1 MTKTQIRGA
10 PRIGASAM
18 DEGDTTRAV
27 VAAYSRLTQA
37 EARDA
42 GQAAAEAAAAARR
55 ELWAVV
61 ERLAPRRLAAAL
73 RARLDPEGDSGLPKP
88 LNDLRRAIADWLDP
102 PPVCR
107 RCGRA
112 MRDVDEGAA
121 PRVCSAVRKPARG
134 SRPERTAPVIDPESG
149 DLAERVV
156 SAARRAWTPRPV
168 VCRPSRT
175 RRAPGAVERCGTLA
189 LYPAGLVSL
198 DVMAAALACPKG
210 AGRSYDV
217 AADRDGRALTAAA
230 LAAPPRDPLDEGAW
244 VDDQLRRV
252 HEAVSLSGEPTVPP
266 QVAPLLSKWRRLR
279 DAHAVANGR
288 AILGVQVRYGVPGG
302 GVCRADLIQ
311 GAAMGNDRAAMDYD
325 PTQARYTTY
334 GAAWIRQG
342 VGEARS
348 DRDLVGTPEWLAS
361 LRGALEDRLPGVSRA
376 DLLRAVE
383 AVCEAVAPD
392 APASIRARAPGLAAD
407 LVRLLLDAEVRENLP
422 GTRPARY
429 IRRALFAD
437 RSDDA
442 VASAAAQ
449 AIRAAI
455 GKVKRKAKVALV
467 MKSGVLPAWTVEG
480 APANAFAGDEDP
492 ERARERLAGW
502 IARRL
507 QIARAT
513 GSGLLSALRHSA
525 PVFVQVGAGGDEDD
539 DAQGTDG
546 AGGTERQAAVLAAP
560 DDLEREEAERLAK
573 DRWAAALQALA
584 AVRLGE
590 GLRSDV
596 RGAECAEVVRRHH
609 GLDSVAE
616 DRGGATGESFG
627 SIASGPLVCSGRTL
641 SRQAICKI
649 YNRGIAALRA
659 IIAGGRPDL
668 SGDADDLD
676 DDADDP
682 SPIRVPRSPFKPLPP
697 PVTLRAVSNATAPPH
712 RPNVDDGGAWAV
724 WREQAASVS
733 W

>member
-107 RCGRA
+107 RCKRPMHDG
-112 MRDVDEGAA
+112 DEGAA

-168 VCRPSRT
+168 ACRPSRT

-198 DVMAAALACPKG
+198 DVMAAALACPRG

-230 LAAPPRDPLDEGAW
+230 LATPPRDPLDEGAW

-252 HEAVSLSGEPTVPP
+252 HEAVALSGEPTVPP
-266 QVAPLLSKWRRLR
+266 QVAPLLARWHRLR

-348 DRDLVGTPEWLAS
+348 GRDLVGTPDWLAS

-392 APASIRARAPGLAAD
+392 APPTVRARAPGLAAD

-429 IRRALFAD
+429 VRRNLFAD

-442 VASAAAQ
+442 VACAAAQ
-449 AIRAAI
+449 AVRTAV
-455 GKVKRKAKVALV
+455 GKSAKRK
-467 MKSGVLPAWTVEG
+467 PAT
-480 APANAFAGDEDP
+480 PAGDEDP

-546 AGGTERQAAVLAAP
+546 AGGTERQAAVLVAP
-560 DDLEREEAERLAK
+560 DDIEREEAERLAR
-573 DRWAAALQALA
+573 DRWAAALQALS

-616 DRGGATGESFG
+616 DRGGQTGESFG
-627 SIASGPLVCSGRTL
+627 SIAASPLVCSGRTL

-668 SGDADDLD
+668 SSDADDLD
-676 DDADDP
+676 VDADDP

-697 PVTLRAVSNATAPPH
+697 PITLRVVSNATAPPH
-712 RPNVDDGGAWAV
+712 RQNVDDGGAWVA
-724 WREQAASVS
+724 WREQAASVA

>member
-61 ERLAPRRLAAAL
+61 ERLAPKRLAAAL

-112 MRDVDEGAA
+112 MHDGDEERA
-121 PRVCSAVRKPARG
+121 CTAVRGAR
-134 SRPERTAPVIDPESG
+134 RKK
-149 DLAERVV
+149 L
-156 SAARRAWTPRPV
+156 SAAARIALRPWTPKPI

-230 LAAPPRDPLDEGAW
+230 LASPPRDPFDEGAW

-252 HEAVSLSGEPTVPP
+252 HEAVSSAGEPVPP
-266 QVAPLLSKWRRLR
+266 QIAPLLAKWRRLR
-279 DAHAVANGR
+279 NAHAVANGR

-392 APASIRARAPGLAAD
+392 APASVRARAPSLAAD

-429 IRRALFAD
+429 IRRSLFAD

-442 VASAAAQ
+442 VDSAASQ
-449 AIRAAI
+449 AVRAAV
-455 GKVKRKAKVALV
+455 GKAAKRK
-467 MKSGVLPAWTVEG
+467 PT
-480 APANAFAGDEDP
+480 APAGDEDP

-525 PVFVQVGAGGDEDD
+525 PVFVQVGSGGDEDD

-546 AGGTERQAAVLAAP
+546 AGGTERQAAVLVAP
-560 DDLEREEAERLAK
+560 DDLEREEAERLAR

-616 DRGGATGESFG
+616 DRGGQTGESFG
-627 SIASGPLVCSGRTL
+627 SIAASPLVCSGRTL

-659 IIAGGRPDL
+659 IISGGRPDL
-668 SGDADDLD
+668 SSDDLD
-676 DDADDP
+676 DEVDDP

-697 PVTLRAVSNATAPPH
+697 PITLRVVSNATTPPP
-712 RPNVDDGGAWAV
+712 RPNVDDGGAWVA
-724 WREQAASVS
+724 WREQAAVVV

>member
-112 MRDVDEGAA
+112 MHDGDEERTCTARRMPARTAKPARDAA
-121 PRVCSAVRKPARG
+121 PRPTVADVVLRNVEQPKTR
-134 SRPERTAPVIDPESG
+134 RP
-149 DLAERVV
+149 
-156 SAARRAWTPRPV
+156 WTPRPI
-168 VCRPSRT
+168 VCRPSKT

-230 LAAPPRDPLDEGAW
+230 LASPPRNPFDEGTW

-252 HEAVSLSGEPTVPP
+252 HEAVSSAGEPVPP
-266 QVAPLLSKWRRLR
+266 QVAPLLAKWRRLR

-311 GAAMGNDRAAMDYD
+311 GAAMGNDRAVMDYD

-383 AVCEAVAPD
+383 AVCEAAAPD
-392 APASIRARAPGLAAD
+392 APPTVRARAPGLAAD

-429 IRRALFAD
+429 VRRSLFAD

-442 VASAAAQ
+442 VDSAASQ
-449 AIRAAI
+449 AVRAAV
-455 GKVKRKAKVALV
+455 GKAAKRK
-467 MKSGVLPAWTVEG
+467 PT
-480 APANAFAGDEDP
+480 APAGDEDP

-546 AGGTERQAAVLAAP
+546 AGGTERQAAVLVAP
-560 DDLEREEAERLAK
+560 DELEREEAERLAR

-616 DRGGATGESFG
+616 DRGGQTGESFG
-627 SIASGPLVCSGRTL
+627 SIAASPLVCSGRML

-676 DDADDP
+676 VDADDP

-697 PVTLRAVSNATAPPH
+697 PAVLAHVANAAAPPR
-712 RPNVDDGGAWAV
+712 RPNVDDGGAWAA
-724 WREQAASVS
+724 WREQAASVA